1 MNRPTPALR
10 SVVAVENTLGA
21 MTHARQHSIP
31 VFLLNQWCRSDDG
44 RLTAFRWVHG
54 KFEMLPRPPTSVGWI
69 LHQYSLDRRD
79 GTKDV
84 SIEKEFLGPHVDNP
98 AAVVHQKLLMN
109 GLGSLSGEQFFCWA
123 QFLASLLIRAPR
135 MVAHL
140 KESGKTELVT
150 SLEADPHAYE
160 EIRGDAVEQTLLEWF
175 EAHESWLLET
185 FGTRMLPGLIQRQD
199 LLGYFLGS
207 NTWIL
212 RSFGLS
218 KYDLLTCDQP
228 LLHYGSVKDEY
239 LFALPLSPRVLFAV
253 TNNAR
258 MEKSLRDASEDFLV
272 KQLNLATVKR
282 ADRWVVGSDTSQGS
296 FVRAH
301 LPR

>member
-1 MNRPTPALR
+1 
-10 SVVAVENTLGA
+10 
-21 MTHARQHSIP
+21 
-31 VFLLNQWCRSDDG
+31 
-44 RLTAFRWVHG
+44 
-54 KFEMLPRPPTSVGWI
+54 
-69 LHQYSLDRRD
+69 
-79 GTKDV
+79 
-84 SIEKEFLGPHVDNP
+84 
-98 AAVVHQKLLMN
+98 
-109 GLGSLSGEQFFCWA
+109 
-123 QFLASLLIRAPR
+123 

-185 FGTRMLPGLIQRQD
+185 FGTRMLPGLIQQQE

-212 RSFGLS
+212 RTFGLS

-239 LFALPLSPRVLFAV
+239 LFALPLSPRVLFGV
-253 TNNAR
+253 TNSAR
-258 MEKSLRDASEDFLV
+258 MERSLRDASEDFLV

-282 ADRWVVGSDTSQGS
+282 ADRWVFGSDTTQSS

-301 LPR
+301 LAR